1 MMRAARAEK
10 QIAELVR
17 SSSASKLAAA
27 RSRTADLKR
36 FARHLRDALSASDQ
50 VPIEFNGKKVRVRKG
65 ATLLAAALK
74 NHIRLMHVCGA
85 RAICSTCRVR
95 VEGGVSSLSAP
106 STKERFTLL
115 LHLDFK
121 SRDRLACQARVG
133 GPVEVDSLFP
143 LCGNLPGD

>member
-1 MMRAARAEK
+1 MTCAAKADD
-10 QIAELVR
+10 QIVELIR
-17 SSSASKLAAA
+17 SSKAWKLAAS
-27 RSRTADLKR
+27 RSKTADLTR
-36 FARHLRDALSASDQ
+36 FGRFLGDALSASDQ
-50 VPIEFNGKKVRVRKG
+50 VPIEFNGEKLRVRRG

-74 NHIRLMHVCGA
+74 NRIRLMHVCGA

-95 VEGGVSSLSAP
+95 VEGGASSLSAP
-106 STKERFTLL
+106 SVKERLTLL